1 MFQRNAIKWLRNWKT
16 KENRK
21 PLIVRGA
28 RQVGKTSLIKTFA
41 KEFTSFLSFNLEN
54 PDDLQLFSRE
64 MSAKELF
71 DLLLSVRHKKKEGD
85 ILLFIDEIQNSPFAV
100 KVLRFFYEELPDVY
114 VIAAGSLLE
123 TMINTEISFP
133 VGRVEF
139 MALRPCTFTEFL
151 GAIDEKPLCDMIENF
166 DVPEVLHNRVMTLF
180 NQYALVGGMPEAVAH
195 YAKKRDLVALDNVYQ
210 PLLTS
215 YSDDVEKYKKNETMR
230 NVLRFIINKGW
241 QYAASRITFERFG
254 NSNYKSREVGEAMRT
269 LQKAMLLELTYPT
282 TETSVPFSDDLRKK
296 PKLMWLDTGLVNY
309 AAGVQSEL
317 FGKTDIVDAWKGKIA
332 EHIVGQ
338 ELLAQ
343 SNLFLDYRH
352 FWVREEKNS
361 QAEIDFLYKS
371 RLYGAMPI
379 EVKSGHNAH
388 LKSLNLFM
396 EQASCQYATR
406 FWAQPKTVDTITLP
420 SGKQFTLCNLP
431 YYYAGQVENIMDKIF
446 SGR

>member
-1 MFQRNAIKWLRNWKT
+1 MFQRNAIKWLRNWRT

-41 KEFTSFLSFNLEN
+41 KEFNTFLSFNLEN

-71 DLLLSVRHKKKEGD
+71 DLLLSVRHKKKDGD

-100 KVLRFFYEELPDVY
+100 KVLRFFYEELPEVY

-123 TMINTEISFP
+123 TMTNTEISFP

-151 GAIDEKPLCDMIENF
+151 GAIDEKPLRDMIENF

-180 NQYALVGGMPEAVAH
+180 NQYALVGGMPEAVAQ

-282 TETSVPFSDDLRKK
+282 TETTVPFSDDMRKK

-338 ELLAQ
+338 ELLGQ
-343 SNLFLDYRH
+343 SNLFLD
-352 FWVREEKNS
+352 
-361 QAEIDFLYKS
+361 
-371 RLYGAMPI
+371 
-379 EVKSGHNAH
+379 
-388 LKSLNLFM
+388 
-396 EQASCQYATR
+396 
-406 FWAQPKTVDTITLP
+406 
-420 SGKQFTLCNLP
+420 
-431 YYYAGQVENIMDKIF
+431 
-446 SGR
+446 

>member
-1 MFQRNAIKWLRNWKT
+1 MFQRNAIKWLRNWRT

-41 KEFTSFLSFNLEN
+41 KEFNSFLSFNLEN

-151 GAIDEKPLCDMIENF
+151 GAIDEKPLSDMIENF
-166 DVPEVLHNRVMTLF
+166 AVPEVLQNRVMTLF

-254 NSNYKSREVGEAMRT
+254 NSNYKAVRLA
-269 LQKAMLLELTYPT
+269 
-282 TETSVPFSDDLRKK
+282 K
-296 PKLMWLDTGLVNY
+296 P
-309 AAGVQSEL
+309 
-317 FGKTDIVDAWKGKIA
+317 
-332 EHIVGQ
+332 
-338 ELLAQ
+338 
-343 SNLFLDYRH
+343 
-352 FWVREEKNS
+352 
-361 QAEIDFLYKS
+361 
-371 RLYGAMPI
+371 
-379 EVKSGHNAH
+379 
-388 LKSLNLFM
+388 
-396 EQASCQYATR
+396 
-406 FWAQPKTVDTITLP
+406 
-420 SGKQFTLCNLP
+420 
-431 YYYAGQVENIMDKIF
+431 
-446 SGR
+446 

>member
-1 MFQRNAIKWLRNWKT
+1 
-16 KENRK
+16 
-21 PLIVRGA
+21 
-28 RQVGKTSLIKTFA
+28 
-41 KEFTSFLSFNLEN
+41 
-54 PDDLQLFSRE
+54 
-64 MSAKELF
+64 
-71 DLLLSVRHKKKEGD
+71 
-85 ILLFIDEIQNSPFAV
+85 
-100 KVLRFFYEELPDVY
+100 
-114 VIAAGSLLE
+114 
-123 TMINTEISFP
+123 
-133 VGRVEF
+133 

-151 GAIDEKPLCDMIENF
+151 GAIDEKPIRDMIENL

-195 YAKKRDLVALDNVYQ
+195 YAKNRDIVALDAIYQ

-282 TETSVPFSDDLRKK
+282 TETTIPFSDDLRKK

-338 ELLAQ
+338 ELLGQ

-361 QAEIDFLYKS
+361 QA
-371 RLYGAMPI
+371 
-379 EVKSGHNAH
+379 
-388 LKSLNLFM
+388 
-396 EQASCQYATR
+396 
-406 FWAQPKTVDTITLP
+406 
-420 SGKQFTLCNLP
+420 
-431 YYYAGQVENIMDKIF
+431 
-446 SGR
+446 